1 MFPPA
6 KIDMVPL
13 GGSLFKHSQKF
24 IWYSMMYI
32 AKHFVVHFKVDYVAK
47 TLVVPMSMGVIFN
60 KGQALLI
67 VRPQSKG

>member
-1 MFPPA
+1 
-6 KIDMVPL
+6 
-13 GGSLFKHSQKF
+13 
-24 IWYSMMYI
+24 MMYI